1 MARRKTR
8 KQPSTQIAPLGKN
21 ANQETTDRS
30 AERRVVARQAFSGPI
45 PHPDIFRQYGEI
57 IPNAPERIL
66 KVFEDD
72 SSHVRDIQF
81 AALRAECQDN
91 KRAHWMAWSLNF
103 YWFFAS
109 CVFSLVRQRHACGNR
124 SRYNFDRD
132 NCWFFTKQAEFSKA
146 TIRIG
151 PRSAMVNP
159 TNCAG

>member
-8 KQPSTQIAPLGKN
+8 KQSSTQIAPLANN
-21 ANQETTDRS
+21 ANKETTGRS
-30 AERRVVARQAFSGPI
+30 VERQVLARQAFSGPI

-91 KRAHWMAWSLNF
+91 KRAHWMAWSLI
-103 YWFFAS
+103 
-109 CVFSLVRQRHACGNR
+109 FSGFLLVAFL
-124 SRYNFDRD
+124 YNSNRD
-132 NCWFFTKQAEFSKA
+132 NCWFPTKQAEFSKVVVGYA
-146 TIRIG
+146 EKRAASI
-151 PRSAMVNP
+151 A
-159 TNCAG
+159 